1 MLHKFNRTNS
11 NGAPKP
17 IIKKQKNSNKTL
29 MCQPHIITVKIKILC
44 FFTERKKGGIY
55 HKYKQKEVMPVRL
68 KNKTVLVQK
77 FKESL
82 AAVLPI
88 TLIVFVLCFYVVS
101 VPSDILMAFV
111 VGAVLL
117 NTRNEPVYFGNRSFH

>member
-1 MLHKFNRTNS
+1 
-11 NGAPKP
+11 
-17 IIKKQKNSNKTL
+17 
-29 MCQPHIITVKIKILC
+29 
-44 FFTERKKGGIY
+44 
-55 HKYKQKEVMPVRL
+55 MPVRL

-117 NTRNEPVYFGNRSFH
+117 ILGMSLFTLGTDLSMTPVGEYKNKKTVAHHYFKRCTRRTYNSLGA